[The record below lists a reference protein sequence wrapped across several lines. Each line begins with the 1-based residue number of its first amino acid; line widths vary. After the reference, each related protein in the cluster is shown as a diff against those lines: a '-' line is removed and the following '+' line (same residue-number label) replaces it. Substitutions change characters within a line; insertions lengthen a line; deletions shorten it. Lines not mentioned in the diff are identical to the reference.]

1 MYTVTKKTCK
11 GVPSG
16 RCKYCNKQLKSK
28 QSKYQHQK
36 TCKQNPANYEL
47 VYVAAPDDQQ
57 GSVVPSNIRDNYNI
71 SGTGNT
77 VNNNNIVN
85 NIENNNN
92 ITFNGFCHENVS
104 YLTANISTD
113 NRLNN
118 VCKRISDTIDLV
130 HFNADHPE
138 NQTIRKLNKKSEF
151 LEIRTPNNTW
161 EMENDKIGIEKMQ
174 RNLEQTFQTKFD
186 DADDLNRSALSEML
200 YQKTLRG
207 EIPEEEILNKYDINT
222 PHGRRMI
229 EYNCDAQVRRKDA
242 GVLSGKRRHRSH
254 GGDGHRVDAT
264 RPAQH

>member
-1 MYTVTKKTCK
+1 M
-11 GVPSG
+11 
-16 RCKYCNKQLKSK
+16 
-28 QSKYQHQK
+28 
-36 TCKQNPANYEL
+36 
-47 VYVAAPDDQQ
+47 
-57 GSVVPSNIRDNYNI
+57 
-71 SGTGNT
+71 
-77 VNNNNIVN
+77 NNNNIVN

-229 EYNCDAQVRRKDA
+229 EYNCDAQVRRKTLEYFRENDVTEA
-242 GVLSGKRRHRSH
+242 TAATGTVWMRRDLRNIENEVRNKY
-254 GGDGHRVDAT
+254 GLQTKPEIIYV
-264 RPAQH
+264 PAHLRNQ